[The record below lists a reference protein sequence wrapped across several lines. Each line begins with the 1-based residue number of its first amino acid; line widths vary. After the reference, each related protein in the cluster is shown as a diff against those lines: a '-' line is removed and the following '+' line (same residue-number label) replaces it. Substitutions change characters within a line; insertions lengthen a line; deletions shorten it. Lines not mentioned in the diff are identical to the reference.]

1 MAKGAAARAAAR
13 RQRDKW
19 KSKRWYS
26 IRAPRNPWSF
36 KTIGETIAEDEEMLI
51 GRHYEILQYELDG
64 DFSKM
69 NVKVQFRITEVI
81 GSDALTEYIGHELLK
96 DHIRRQVRRDRGKI
110 DDTIDLVTKDG
121 YYIRIKPMMIS
132 RNRIKAS
139 QKQEMRSQARDLIV
153 KFGATNTWVDIQKST
168 LDGTLE
174 TQIREVAS
182 KIQPVRDVMIRRT
195 QLIQSGVEVSDG
207 PTLEDIITLEDEEK
221 KAEAA
226 EEEDEIVTE
235 EIGDD
240 EEIDIPIDELPDS
253 IAEAVAEAIPGGE
266 ITEAE
271 LEIEDGDKVYEVTV
285 EKDGKEFEVELSL
298 EGEVLEVEEED
309 SSESVAEAD
318 YESMTVAELKALLKE
333 AGKPVSGKKAEL
345 IERLK
350 E

>member
-36 KTIGETIAEDEEMLI
+36 KGIGETMAEEEEMLI
-51 GRHYEILQYELDG
+51 GRHYEVLQYELDG

-69 NVKVQFRITEVI
+69 NVKVQFRINEVI

-110 DDTIDLVTKDG
+110 DDTIDMVTKDG
-121 YYIRIKPMMIS
+121 YYIRVKPMMIS

-139 QKQEMRSQARDLIV
+139 QKQEMRAQARDIII
-153 KFGATNTWVDIQKST
+153 KFGATNTWIEMQKAS

-174 TQIREVAS
+174 TQIREAVS

-207 PTLEDIITLEDEEK
+207 PTLEEIISQEEEDKKAEPSEEEDGLAETM
-221 KAEAA
+221 AEAA
-226 EEEDEIVTE
+226 EDVVDEIKEAATE
-235 EIGDD
+235 VVGELKIGSGTTAVDAAVEGAIEVA
-240 EEIDIPIDELPDS
+240 EEVVEAVKEV
-253 IAEAVAEAIPGGE
+253 AEAVKEEVSEAIGG
-266 ITEAE
+266 
-271 LEIEDGDKVYEVTV
+271 
-285 EKDGKEFEVELSL
+285 
-298 EGEVLEVEEED
+298 D
-309 SSESVAEAD
+309 SETD
-318 YESMTVAELKALLKE
+318 YNSMTVAELKALLKE
-333 AGKPVSGKKAEL
+333 AGKPVSGKKADL